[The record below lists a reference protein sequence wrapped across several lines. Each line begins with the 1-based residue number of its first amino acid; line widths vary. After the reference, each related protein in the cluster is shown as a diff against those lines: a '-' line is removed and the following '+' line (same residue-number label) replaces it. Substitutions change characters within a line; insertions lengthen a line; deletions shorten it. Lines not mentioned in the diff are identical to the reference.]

1 MTKANPSAAALVSW
15 KSNAVAKPAVLTLF
29 VENKLP
35 AWLVPPSVRRADE
48 PANPADPLAVNPVA
62 PANPP
67 EKSRLAGARRLSAG
81 PRPRPAATGGAAPT
95 STVSPDPP

>member
-48 PANPADPLAVNPVA
+48 PAKPPHPLGGNPGA

-67 EKSRLAGARRLSAG
+67 GKSRGAGGAGAPAAGARGAEGRDGGSRWERLVDA
-81 PRPRPAATGGAAPT
+81 R
-95 STVSPDPP
+95 